1 MTDLTEIKA
10 LPVIKQIEAMQ
21 EIAAGAEFGNLSFAY
36 TELLDVALSALWT
49 DATDQAAAEN
59 DALHGK
65 EVSQLTDI
73 WVSPCGMRVGG

>member
-1 MTDLTEIKA
+1 MTDLTQIKA

-21 EIAAGAEFGNLSFAY
+21 DIAAGPAFGEITNVIMQNLEDA
-36 TELLDVALSALWT
+36 LDAAHR

-59 DALHGK
+59 DALHGS
-65 EVSQLTDI
+65 EVSQLTDM